1 MDHLTGSL
9 DTEWDSVFGEESL
22 NRPEWD
28 RFFEKF
34 VLNPSDYADFGLK
47 VPIKTYFSATKD
59 GIYAVIPI
67 LGEFG
72 FGESLRIALDAAFS
86 DARSFQDF
94 LVRNEWRLS
103 PGLTR
108 TLSDFRGVLA

>member
-1 MDHLTGSL
+1 MDQRTGSI
-9 DTEWDSVFGEESL
+9 DTGWDSFYGEESRDL
-22 NRPEWD
+22 PEWD

-47 VPIKTYFSATKD
+47 VPVKTYFSATTD

-72 FGESLRIALDAAFS
+72 FGESLRAALEAAFG
-86 DARSFQDF
+86 DARSFQAF

-103 PGLTR
+103 PGLTK
-108 TLSDFRGVLA
+108 TLSDFREVLA

>member
-1 MDHLTGSL
+1 MGQHIGNV
-9 DTEWDSVFGEESL
+9 DTDLDSVFGEESL
-22 NRPEWD
+22 NPPEWD

-47 VPIKTYFSATKD
+47 VPVKTYFSATTD

-72 FGESLRIALDAAFS
+72 FGESLRAALEAAFG
-86 DARSFQDF
+86 DARSFQAF

-103 PGLTR
+103 PGLTK
-108 TLSDFRGVLA
+108 TLSDFREVLA